1 MHGAPVSESG
11 VIGDVRQLP
20 PKTYLG
26 DAVYAR
32 IDEFN
37 AVILTTENG
46 YRATN
51 VITLEPEV
59 MAALLAW
66 HKRAMGESLPV
77 VETKDYC
84 RACANGKC
92 DEHPQYNA
100 CVACAIERKQR
111 AAVAERKRSLDAA
124 LGRDEPVRVTIDICP
139 VHSITTEETIVVE
152 RIPLCANCSVVPGW
166 GECSSRFCYGCCAD
180 AKHECDKTCSDD
192 PPARSL

>member
-1 MHGAPVSESG
+1 MSESG

-139 VHSITTEETIVVE
+139 VHSITTEETIAII
-152 RIPLCANCSVVPGW
+152 R
-166 GECSSRFCYGCCAD
+166 
-180 AKHECDKTCSDD
+180 
-192 PPARSL
+192 